1 MEIKGKP
8 HLPFRQEESEASIL
22 HNMTPLGRPS
32 LKQQESDKSKGPR
45 FSSIGSVEERSSGIS
60 RILGQCFGLRRLK
73 PLKMR
78 VSFGMGATQEYDKK
92 FIKNHVSTTK
102 SPIYFFGGF

>member
-1 MEIKGKP
+1 MELKGKYP
-8 HLPFRQEESEASIL
+8 PPFRPEESEASIL

-45 FSSIGSVEERSSGIS
+45 FSSVGSIEERSSGIS
-60 RILGQCFGLRRLK
+60 RFLGRCFGLRRLK

-92 FIKNHVSTTK
+92 FIKNYVSTTK
-102 SPIYFFGGF
+102 SSLFNF